1 MKNFPQLFKTKTG
14 LLTNLIMAGV
24 SISTAISYSNIAL
37 AITNNN
43 PIKQKITK
51 HRNLSKTAVGAGS
64 PTPVPPTNITDKPAP
79 TTSVPPTNIGAGS
92 PTPVPPTNITDKPAP
107 TTPVPPTNIINK
119 PAPTTSV
126 PPINIINKPALTT
139 LNQTQNR
146 AGLLLPQPIAQQP
159 TPPPVSPELQKLQQQ
174 YLLTEPATLEVPTLG
189 AAAAP
194 GSSSGSPTAFGASWG
209 KTFAGIGF
217 QGRTRYT
224 DDADGSISVGMG
236 FGDAQKSVGVEVT
249 LAVLSLFG
257 DDAFE
262 RGGFSFK
269 VHRQLPENF
278 AVALGIEN
286 AIVWGG
292 TDAGSSIY
300 GVVSKIFPLKEK
312 ASEPFSQITAS
323 LGLGGGRFRS
333 ENDINNDEGSVNI
346 FGSIGVR
353 VAEPVSI
360 IADWTGQDLT
370 LGASIAPFKDIPL
383 VITPAIADITGNAG
397 DGARFI
403 LGIGYNY
410 SFPTGN
416 K

>member
-1 MKNFPQLFKTKTG
+1 MNFFPQLVKTKTG
-14 LLTNLIMAGV
+14 LLTNLIMAGATL
-24 SISTAISYSNIAL
+24 STAISYSNIAL
-37 AITNNN
+37 ATTNNN
-43 PIKQKITK
+43 PIKKQ
-51 HRNLSKTAVGAGS
+51 
-64 PTPVPPTNITDKPAP
+64 TPLLAQNITSNPDTTNQIKQPDLYKAP
-79 TTSVPPTNIGAGS
+79 SNIA
-92 PTPVPPTNITDKPAP
+92 
-107 TTPVPPTNIINK
+107 
-119 PAPTTSV
+119 
-126 PPINIINKPALTT
+126 T
-139 LNQTQNR
+139 LNQSQKS

-159 TPPPVSPELQKLQQQ
+159 TPPPVSPELQQLRQQ
-174 YLLTEPATLEVPTLG
+174 YLLTEPATLEVATLG

-194 GSSSGSPTAFGASWG
+194 GSSSGTPTAFGASWG
-209 KTFAGIGF
+209 RTFAGIGF

-249 LAVLSLFG
+249 LAVLSLLG

-286 AIVWGG
+286 AIVWGE
-292 TDAGSSIY
+292 TDAGSSVY

-416 K
+416 R